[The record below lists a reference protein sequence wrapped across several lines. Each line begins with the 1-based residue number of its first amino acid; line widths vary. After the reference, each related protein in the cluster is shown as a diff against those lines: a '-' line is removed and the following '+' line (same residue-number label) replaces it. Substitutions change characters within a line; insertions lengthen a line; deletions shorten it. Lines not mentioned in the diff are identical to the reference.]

1 MSLLK
6 SSIAWWC
13 MDFKPIKY
21 SWIMKIEQKGKVY
34 RMDYYLF
41 PLTEE
46 ESMDPCCLGWA
57 YAKEH
62 EDRWVL
68 SEGMKEV
75 NTYDKGTTH
84 IVHENKVYI
93 MHKDYVDIT
102 ANKRVYVGKYS
113 QLGTDIIS

>member
-1 MSLLK
+1 
-6 SSIAWWC
+6 
-13 MDFKPIKY
+13 
-21 SWIMKIEQKGKVY
+21 MKIEQKGKVY

-68 SEGMKEV
+68 SEGMQEV